1 MPNIININSF
11 VLGLKNI
18 SEILNQPIMIELGI
32 INITIG
38 IMKTNIKYNLLFL
51 FIVYRSIF
59 NRTFYKNK
67 ITAYKSRYLMFLLF
81 NYFRNN

>member
-38 IMKTNIKYNLLFL
+38 IMKTNIKYNL
-51 FIVYRSIF
+51 
-59 NRTFYKNK
+59 
-67 ITAYKSRYLMFLLF
+67 
-81 NYFRNN
+81 